1 MRTNNRFRL
10 CTSRHKHVKDLL
22 VCTVPIDSQI
32 LYFRF
37 SFVLVSR
44 ILLNRHCSRMHYD
57 TCSVLIGSVKISVP
71 LLLDV
76 LYVYGLVHITVVRPS
91 VCLPYPPFHCVCV
104 ARALS
109 CRVHQFNFLPQ
120 NYLSY
125 QYDHLFIILSSSK
138 DLCCYLFLP
147 LKTHIIISFSL
158 LLHSFKH
165 S

>member
-10 CTSRHKHVKDLL
+10 CTSHKYVKDVL

-44 ILLNRHCSRMHYD
+44 IMLNRHCSRMHYD
-57 TCSVLIGSVKISVP
+57 TCSVFIGSVKISKQVQSNCS
-71 LLLDV
+71 
-76 LYVYGLVHITVVRPS
+76 PS

-120 NYLSY
+120 NYL
-125 QYDHLFIILSSSK
+125 IICSSFSPPPRRK
-138 DLCCYLFLP
+138 
-147 LKTHIIISFSL
+147 ISSL
-158 LLHSFKH
+158 LLTIYLFFH
-165 S
+165 

>member
-10 CTSRHKHVKDLL
+10 CTGHKHVKYLL

-44 ILLNRHCSRMHYD
+44 IMLNRHCSRMHYD

-71 LLLDV
+71 LLLEV
-76 LYVYGLVHITVVRPS
+76 RSSTHNCSPSFCLSTVS
-91 VCLPYPPFHCVCV
+91 TPFHCVCA

-120 NYLSY
+120 NYL
-125 QYDHLFIILSSSK
+125 IICSSFSPPPRRK
-138 DLCCYLFLP
+138 
-147 LKTHIIISFSL
+147 ISSL
-158 LLHSFKH
+158 LLTIYLFFH
-165 S
+165 